1 MNIILFDGP
10 EWENMRPLTLT
21 KPFAELRIGI
31 LSFRDRWMKYLGG
44 NYSYLSRAYLSE
56 KYLVHAESQNLFIN
70 PAFFPNTVFAEAI
83 QHLKEGE
90 SLWQNDQLMAA
101 CMSLDDFKNQRFEE
115 SGKKSGVTAAH
126 VRYLWELFTYN
137 EFAIKNDF
145 DLLTKGRR
153 SQPVSKTNQVLN
165 PENIFLEEGA
175 EVEFATLNA
184 KNGVI
189 YIGEGAEI
197 MEGSLVRGGLAL
209 CEHAK
214 LNMGTKIYS
223 GTTIGPH
230 CKVGGEINNSILTA
244 YSNKAHDGFLGNSVL
259 GEWCNLGAG
268 TNNSNL
274 KNNYAAVKI
283 WDYGKKSFVNTGLQF
298 CGLFMGDYSKS
309 AINTQFNTGTVVG
322 VSSNI
327 FKAGFPPNFIPSFNW
342 GGSRDSIRYEL
353 KASFEAAEKMMA
365 RREKI
370 LTEKDKDIL
379 TSIFEETAHY

>member
-10 EWENMRPLTLT
+10 EWENMQPLTLT
-21 KPFAELRIGI
+21 RPFAELRIGI
-31 LSFRDRWMKYLGG
+31 LTFRERWMKYIGG
-44 NYSYLSRAYLSE
+44 NYSYLTREYLSA
-56 KYLVHAESQNLFIN
+56 KYPVHSESQNIFIN
-70 PAFFPNTVFAEAI
+70 PSFFPNGMLVEAI
-83 QHLKEGE
+83 LHLKEGE
-90 SLWQNDQLMAA
+90 SIWQKDDLVAA
-101 CMSLDDFKNQRFEE
+101 CMNLDDFKNKRFED
-115 SGKKSGVTAAH
+115 SKKHLNSVSVH
-126 VRYLWELFTYN
+126 VRYLWELFVYN

-145 DLLTKGRR
+145 DLLTKDRK
-153 SQPVSKTNQVLN
+153 SQPISKTNQVLN
-165 PENIFLEEGA
+165 PENIFLEEDA

-184 KNGVI
+184 KTGVI

-197 MEGSLVRGGLAL
+197 MEGSMVRGGLAL
-209 CEHAK
+209 CEHSK

-230 CKVGGEINNSILTA
+230 SKVGGEINNSILTG

-274 KNNYAAVKI
+274 KNNYAAVKL
-283 WDYGKKSFVNTGLQF
+283 WDYGQKKFINTGLQF

-327 FKAGFPPNFIPSFNW
+327 FKPGFPPNYISSFNW
-342 GGSRDSIRYEL
+342 GGTRDSIRYEL
-353 KASFEAAEKMMA
+353 KASFEAAEKMME

-370 LTEKDKDIL
+370 LTEKDKEIL
-379 TSIFEETAHY
+379 TYIFDKSSDY